1 MKPVLL
7 LIPGMFNT
15 AAIWDPVRAH
25 LGDDLEVRVADVSTQ
40 SRIADMAD
48 DAWQR
53 VADLPAATPLIVA
66 GYSMGGYVAI
76 ELLARHHARVQ
87 AAAFID
93 TSAQAE
99 TAESLANREKTI
111 AALDRN
117 FDRAVA
123 AVIPFSLHPDHHGR
137 AELVEGMRTMMHRVG
152 AQTAIRQTRAIMA
165 RADHR
170 TMLSCLAMPVLVVCG
185 RQDKVTPPPLSEDLA
200 ALVPGA
206 RLLWLEQSGHQT
218 PLEQPAELARALLQ
232 LIAAA
237 SPEATTTL
245 ETP

>member
-15 AAIWDPVRAH
+15 AAIWDPVRSH
-25 LGDDLEVRVADVSTQ
+25 LDADVQVHVADVSTQ

-48 DAWQR
+48 DAWAL
-53 VADLPAATPLIVA
+53 VANLPPTRPLVVA
-66 GYSMGGYVAI
+66 GYSMGGYVLI
-76 ELLARHHARVQ
+76 ELLARHRARVQ

-93 TSAQAE
+93 TSAQVE
-99 TAESLANREKTI
+99 TTESMQNREKTI
-111 AALDRN
+111 AALERN

-137 AELVEGMRTMMHRVG
+137 ADLVGGMRSMMQVVG

-165 RADHR
+165 RTDHR
-170 TMLSCLAMPVLVVCG
+170 AMLAQLAMPTLVVCG
-185 RQDKVTPPPLSEDLA
+185 REDKVTPPALSQDLA
-200 ALVPGA
+200 DLIPAA
-206 RLLWLEQSGHQT
+206 RLHWLDQAGHQT
-218 PLEQPAELARALLQ
+218 PLEQPAELARAIGQ
-232 LIAAA
+232 LIA
-237 SPEATTTL
+237 SATNPQPTK